1 MKYKFMNIN
10 LIDNKSYE
18 KYDKVLKI
26 ILVGDTYV
34 GKTNIL
40 AKYVDDKFENHS
52 FTIGVDYK
60 TSYETI
66 NNYYVKNQLW
76 DTAGQERFRSIVK
89 SYFKAC
95 DICILCFDSTID
107 IDKTYEDKSNLEGSI
122 CNIMNWIH
130 MLEDNLDDKTLIWI
144 VGTKIDLIDDIDK
157 LKNNIREFTQYW
169 RCNTNRVI
177 KFAGW
182 CSSKEDS
189 FIKYDCDNIY
199 SMNTVENGSI
209 KDLFRMII
217 KTYITNKKNNYIS
230 SFNIK
235 IDNYDEDNIN
245 NCCCIM

>member
-1 MKYKFMNIN
+1 MDIN
-10 LIDNKSYE
+10 LIDNKGYE

-40 AKYVDDKFENHS
+40 AKYVDNKFENHS

-60 TSYETI
+60 TSYEII

-89 SYFKAC
+89 SYFKNC
-95 DICILCFDSTID
+95 DICILCFDSIID
-107 IDKTYEDKSNLEGSI
+107 IDKTYKDNSDLEGSI
-122 CNIMNWIH
+122 CNIMSWIH
-130 MLEDNLDDKTLIWI
+130 ILENSLDDKTIIWI
-144 VGTKIDLIDDIDK
+144 VGTKIDLIDDVDK
-157 LKNNIREFTQYW
+157 LKDNIREFTQYW

-182 CSSKEDS
+182 CSSKENS
-189 FIKYDCDNIY
+189 FVKYDCDNIY

-209 KDLFRMII
+209 KDLFRMVI

-235 IDNYDEDNIN
+235 IDNYDEDNMN
-245 NCCCIM
+245 SCCCIM